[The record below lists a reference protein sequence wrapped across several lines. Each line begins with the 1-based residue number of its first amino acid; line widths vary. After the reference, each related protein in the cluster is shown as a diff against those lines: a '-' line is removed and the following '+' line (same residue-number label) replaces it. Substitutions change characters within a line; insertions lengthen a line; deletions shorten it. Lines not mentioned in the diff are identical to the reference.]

1 MDKMDLHKGG
11 NGGKITARGICHYFG
26 HPSTFH
32 CLVYQIIV
40 LKHPPPPVPI
50 EIVKKTLILDYKF
63 CTRFRRVTGYKSLLL
78 AIHTITYLIVCGC
91 GGVNDDGL
99 NHREPNSTGEGG
111 RGWILVGDRI

>member
-11 NGGKITARGICHYFG
+11 NGGKITARGICHYFC

-50 EIVKKTLILDYKF
+50 EIVKKNIDTGLHILHQIQ
-63 CTRFRRVTGYKSLLL
+63 KS
-78 AIHTITYLIVCGC
+78 Y
-91 GGVNDDGL
+91 
-99 NHREPNSTGEGG
+99 
-111 RGWILVGDRI
+111 RI